1 MVRHEGTP
9 AALPGP
15 IHDLSA
21 WALVAAA
28 RAPIS
33 VSPAGRSAA
42 NDLDP
47 TLTESPILSDVSET
61 TISVPAEWATQKAI
75 WTAWP
80 ADAREWNDD
89 LETPRRDVAAMV
101 RALGETGHVRLLVN
115 GPEAEASARAALGGA
130 AQFVPARYGDIW
142 LRDTGPIF
150 ARTHLGP
157 VALRFAT
164 NSWGGK
170 YDLPDDATVGDDI
183 ARIAETPVR
192 RFDFVLEGGAVDH
205 DGEGTILTTR
215 QTLLNPNRN
224 GWTRQQAETA
234 LGQAFGA
241 KKIIWIDEGLKN
253 DHTDGHI
260 DNIARFAGPGR
271 VVCQAPAGDDDPNRE
286 TLDAI
291 ARTLEAS
298 TDATGRKLQVA
309 RIPGVGLYRNAL
321 GELAPA
327 SHMNFVIAN
336 GLVVVPVYGTSTEAA
351 ALAGLQSVFPD
362 HKVVGVPS
370 RGLLG
375 CGTAGGGSFHCITQ
389 QEPL

>member
-1 MVRHEGTP
+1 M
-9 AALPGP
+9 LP
-15 IHDLSA
+15 
-21 WALVAAA
+21 
-28 RAPIS
+28 
-33 VSPAGRSAA
+33 
-42 NDLDP
+42 
-47 TLTESPILSDVSET
+47 DVTAT
-61 TISVPAEWATQKAI
+61 TISVPPEWALLKAI

-80 ADAREWNDD
+80 SDPNEWNGD
-89 LETPRRDVAAMV
+89 LEAPRRDVAALV
-101 RALGETGHVRLLVN
+101 NALSEANTVRLLVN
-115 GPEAEASARAALGGA
+115 GPEAEASARATLAGA
-130 AQFVPARYGDIW
+130 ADIVQARYGDIW

-183 ARIAETPVR
+183 ARIADVPVQ
-192 RFDFVLEGGAVDH
+192 RFGFVLEGGAIDQ

-224 GWTRQQAETA
+224 GWTKEQAEKA
-234 LGQAFGA
+234 LAGAFGA
-241 KKIIWIDEGLKN
+241 RKVIWIDEGLKN

-260 DNIARFAGPGR
+260 DNIARFVGPGR
-271 VVCQAPAGDDDPNRE
+271 VVCQSPAGENDPNAE

-291 ARTLEAS
+291 AHSLEAA
-298 TDATGRKLQVA
+298 TDASGRKLEVA
-309 RIPGVGLYRNAL
+309 RIPSVGLYRNAL
-321 GELAPA
+321 GEISPA

-336 GLVVVPVYGTSTEAA
+336 GLVVVPVYGTQTQDA
-351 ALAGLQSVFPD
+351 ALTAIQGVFPD

-370 RGLLG
+370 QGLLG

-389 QEPL
+389 QEPR